1 MSFTYPWLLLL
12 LPLALLPL
20 WRNAQP
26 AIRYS
31 SLSLIPRD
39 RLSSFIGFGVR
50 VVAALAI
57 AAIVAGLAGPRLLE
71 VPVERVGR
79 GAEIVLLLDRSR
91 SMDQAFRSPKDNQ
104 AWIDTNFETKA
115 HAAARLL
122 SEFAGKRTQ
131 DLFAMM
137 VFSTLPMPV
146 VDFTQ
151 KQEVIQAAIAAGDKG
166 RGLADT
172 EIGSALEAALELFAA
187 RLYQGSR
194 VILLVS
200 DGGAH
205 IDVDTR
211 GRIARAMKQHK
222 VSLYWIY
229 LRSFRSAGLNPDV
242 APEAA
247 GAIPEYFL
255 HQFFQSMGTPYQAFE
270 AENSRAMESAIAEVG
285 RLENMPI
292 RFTEVLAKRDLS
304 QWFFG
309 AALVASL
316 LLAAVSFMT
325 LKEWK

>member
-1 MSFTYPWLLLL
+1 
-12 LPLALLPL
+12 
-20 WRNAQP
+20 
-26 AIRYS
+26 
-31 SLSLIPRD
+31 
-39 RLSSFIGFGVR
+39 
-50 VVAALAI
+50 
-57 AAIVAGLAGPRLLE
+57 LLE

-91 SMDQAFRSPKDNQ
+91 SMDQAFRSTKDNRP
-104 AWIDTNFETKA
+104 WTDTKFVTKA

-122 SEFAGKRTQ
+122 SEFAEKRTQ

-146 VDFTQ
+146 LDFTQ
-151 KQEVIQAAIAAGDKG
+151 KQAVIQAAIAAGDEGK
-166 RGLADT
+166 GLADT
-172 EIGSALEAALELFAA
+172 EIGGALEAALELFAA
-187 RLYQGSR
+187 RPYQGSR

-205 IDVDTR
+205 IDAETR
-211 GRIARAMKQHK
+211 ARIARSMKQHK
-222 VSLYWIY
+222 VALYWIY
-229 LRSFRSAGLNPDV
+229 LRSFRSPGLNPDV
-242 APEAA
+242 ALAVAE
-247 GAIPEYFL
+247 AIPEYFL
-255 HQFFQSMGTPYQAFE
+255 HKFFQAIGTPYQAFE
-270 AENSRAMESAIAEVG
+270 AENPQAMESAIAEVG

-316 LLAAVSFMT
+316 VLGTVSLVT